1 MAELRIAL
9 NNIAPEG
16 KTFVMDDP
24 AIWSVPMT
32 ECGMDCRVVQPL
44 VGTVTLLPQEDGC
57 LVRGNLKGEVVVP
70 CNRCAEDAHLIIDS
84 SFDSFEPFP
93 QADDETEPR
102 NGKEKPFD
110 SEADEL
116 IVKLVDGAPEI
127 NLAGLLWEE
136 FVSPFRYVLCA
147 SLIARGCAPTAG
159 KTLTKVLAPAC
170 GTKAIPVL
178 RPSGV

>member
-84 SFDSFEPFP
+84 SFDRSHRRTTRRSRATAKKSRSTARPTSSSSSWWTARRRSIWP
-93 QADDETEPR
+93 ACS
-102 NGKEKPFD
+102 GK
-110 SEADEL
+110 SL
-116 IVKLVDGAPEI
+116 C
-127 NLAGLLWEE
+127 
-136 FVSPFRYVLCA
+136 SPFRYVLCA

>member
-102 NGKEKPFD
+102 NGKEKPF
-110 SEADEL
+110 
-116 IVKLVDGAPEI
+116 
-127 NLAGLLWEE
+127 
-136 FVSPFRYVLCA
+136 RYVLCA

>member
-44 VGTVTLLPQEDGC
+44 VGTVTLLPQEDG
-57 LVRGNLKGEVVVP
+57 
-70 CNRCAEDAHLIIDS
+70 S
-84 SFDSFEPFP
+84 
-93 QADDETEPR
+93 
-102 NGKEKPFD
+102 GK
-110 SEADEL
+110 SL
-116 IVKLVDGAPEI
+116 C
-127 NLAGLLWEE
+127 
-136 FVSPFRYVLCA
+136 SPFRYVLCA

>member
-32 ECGMDCRVVQPL
+32 ECGYGLPHRPASCGHGYASSPGRRLPCTRQP
-44 VGTVTLLPQEDGC
+44 EW
-57 LVRGNLKGEVVVP
+57 RGRRSLY
-70 CNRCAEDAHLIIDS
+70 RCAEDAHLIIDS

-93 QADDETEPR
+93 QAVDEPEPR

-116 IVKLVDGAPEI
+116 IVKLVDGAPRRSI
-127 NLAGLLWEE
+127 W
-136 FVSPFRYVLCA
+136 
-147 SLIARGCAPTAG
+147 
-159 KTLTKVLAPAC
+159 PAC
-170 GTKAIPVL
+170 SGRVCA
-178 RPSGV
+178 RPSGTSSVQA

>member
-116 IVKLVDGAPEI
+116 IVKLVDARRRSIWPACSGKS
-127 NLAGLLWEE
+127 LC
-136 FVSPFRYVLCA
+136 SPFRYVLCA
-147 SLIARGCAPTAG
+147 KPDCKGLCPDCG
-159 KTLTKVLAPAC
+159 KNLNEGSCSCVRDEGDPRLAA
-170 GTKAIPVL
+170 
-178 RPSGV
+178 SGV

>member
-32 ECGMDCRVVQPL
+32 ECGMDCRIVQPL

-70 CNRCAEDAHLIIDS
+70 CNRCAEDVS
-84 SFDSFEPFP
+84 
-93 QADDETEPR
+93 
-102 NGKEKPFD
+102 
-110 SEADEL
+110 
-116 IVKLVDGAPEI
+116 GAPEK
-127 NLAGLLWEE
+127 NCLSQEA
-136 FVSPFRYVLCA
+136 Y
-147 SLIARGCAPTAG
+147 
-159 KTLTKVLAPAC
+159 PA
-170 GTKAIPVL
+170 
-178 RPSGV
+178 

>member
-84 SFDSFEPFP
+84 RSHRRTTRRSRATAKKSRSTARPTSSSSSWWTARRRSIWP
-93 QADDETEPR
+93 ACS
-102 NGKEKPFD
+102 GK
-110 SEADEL
+110 SL
-116 IVKLVDGAPEI
+116 C
-127 NLAGLLWEE
+127 
-136 FVSPFRYVLCA
+136 SPFRYVLCA